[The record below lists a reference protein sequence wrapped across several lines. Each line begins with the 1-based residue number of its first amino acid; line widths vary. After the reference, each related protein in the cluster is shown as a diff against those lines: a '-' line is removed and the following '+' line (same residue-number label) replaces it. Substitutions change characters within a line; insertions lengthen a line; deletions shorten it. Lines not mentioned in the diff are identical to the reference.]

1 MLVQVDRSKLIHY
14 LFDKAMTASEF
25 AKQANVSL
33 QAVRNVLAGRKLM
46 IPSAA
51 KIARAIEISPDD
63 FIIAQV

>member
-14 LFDKAMTASEF
+14 LFDRAMTAQELSRR
-25 AKQANVSL
+25 AHISM
-33 QAVRNVLAGRKLM
+33 QAVRNAIEGKKLQ

-51 KIARAIEISPDD
+51 KIAKVLEIAPDD